1 MMVPLPRNMRKT
13 DVAQDDAIIAKG
25 LNAGLRRL
33 VVRALVH
40 SAGSERD
47 EGKMDELMK
56 VLTAEIGRL
65 AFKGETRDGENSDL
79 TAAVRNALMILL
91 NAARRDAQ
99 SDLTRKAERLQ

>member
-1 MMVPLPRNMRKT
+1 MVPLLRNVRKT
-13 DVAQDDAIIAKG
+13 DVGDEDAVIAKG

-40 SAGSERD
+40 SAGSEHD
-47 EGKMDELMK
+47 EARMDELMQ

-65 AFKGETRDGENSDL
+65 AFKGESGDGQDTDL

-91 NAARRDAQ
+91 KASRREAQ
-99 SDLTRKAERLQ
+99 SGLTREAKTLQ

>member
-1 MMVPLPRNMRKT
+1 MAK
-13 DVAQDDAIIAKG
+13 DDAIIAKG

-40 SAGSERD
+40 SAGKERD
-47 EGKMDELMK
+47 EARMNDLME

-65 AFKGETRDGENSDL
+65 AFKAETGDGQNTDL
-79 TAAVRNALMILL
+79 TAAVRNALTILL

-99 SDLTRKAERLQ
+99 SDLKRNAEILQ

>member
-1 MMVPLPRNMRKT
+1 MAKD
-13 DVAQDDAIIAKG
+13 DVIIAKG

-40 SAGSERD
+40 SAGNER
-47 EGKMDELMK
+47 EEARMDDLME

-65 AFKGETRDGENSDL
+65 AFKAETGDGENADL
-79 TAAVRNALMILL
+79 TAAVRNALIILL

-99 SDLTRKAERLQ
+99 LDLQRSAETLQ

>member
-1 MMVPLPRNMRKT
+1 M
-13 DVAQDDAIIAKG
+13 AQDDAIIAKG

-40 SAGSERD
+40 SAGEEHNQAR
-47 EGKMDELMK
+47 MDELVE
-56 VLTAEIGRL
+56 VLTAEIRRL
-65 AFKGETRDGENSDL
+65 AFKAETGAGPDADL

-99 SDLTRKAERLQ
+99 SDLTREAETLQ